1 MGLVSGKVAMV
12 TGAGSG
18 IGRACAKKLAD
29 EGAKVVVTDIDSEG
43 MAITTSAIEA
53 AGGTAFAFAQD
64 VTDENAWVTVLE
76 LVKDCCNGLNILVNN
91 AGIGI
96 GGPIVEMSFE
106 DWRRQN
112 AINLDGVFL
121 GTKHCIP
128 MIHDSGG
135 GSIVIM
141 SSIAGLRGSPGLAG
155 YGASKGGVRLFAKSA
170 ALECAN
176 AGLNVRVN
184 SVHPGIIDTPIW
196 TKFSAQG
203 LIPGGNSINPDV
215 LASDTVARR
224 AGQPE
229 EIADGVLYLASDL
242 ASYVNGS
249 ELIIDGGLTA
259 GRYQLTSRDE

>member
-43 MAITTSAIEA
+43 MAITASAIEA
-53 AGGTAFAFAQD
+53 AGGTAIAFAQD
-64 VTDENAWVTVLE
+64 VTNENAWVTVLE
-76 LVKDCCNGLNILVNN
+76 LVKDRYNGLNILVNN
-91 AGIGI
+91 AGIAI
-96 GGPIVEMSFE
+96 GGSLLAMSLE

-128 MIHDSGG
+128 LIHESGG

-196 TKFSAQG
+196 TKISAQG
-203 LIPGGNSINPDV
+203 LIPGGNAINPDV

-242 ASYVNGS
+242 ATYVNGS

-259 GRYQLTSRDE
+259 GRYQLT